1 MRRHGTGNAG
11 AERRGAAQGEEAA
24 QAPRK
29 RKSIPAAPLC
39 DAQTKFLGGR
49 RSSGRQSML
58 EFFQLNRGIRVLRAR
73 RFEPP
78 AQRRRRGILHMR
90 AGMPIVRPP
99 IRDQLRLE
107 HVVVS
112 IIDDRVE
119 YYRAKRKLLYPDP
132 R

>member
-1 MRRHGTGNAG
+1 
-11 AERRGAAQGEEAA
+11 
-24 QAPRK
+24 
-29 RKSIPAAPLC
+29 
-39 DAQTKFLGGR
+39 
-49 RSSGRQSML
+49 ML
-58 EFFQLNRGIRVLRAR
+58 EFFKLNRGIRVLRAR

-119 YYRAKRKLLYPDP
+119 YYRAKRKLLYPGP
-132 R
+132 RQAGSGMSFREAAAQIRRRIGA